1 MKYMKNAKTYM
12 KKNGFFIFL
21 LTFIVLIIIALSL
34 YMFVNAKD
42 APVDDDNITETPV
55 EQNEESKTAE
65 ITSLETEY
73 NKTLRY
79 INVSWAYEEHES
91 DVVSAYLYVN
101 DTLVDT
107 VSSYSSYQIAKDAY
121 HYPTGNNTVKLVLNL
136 ANGDTVEGTSTV
148 FVNYVV
154 DMEQSV
160 KQDDNSTI
168 LTLSYQYDEGNP
180 VDVPSIF
187 ITDASVSTS
196 KIEYIDTK
204 RTTRDGSVYAETS
217 YRIVWSED
225 PVTYQT
231 FGVRWSFKDIQY
243 SRDFEAEKGVPTQ
256 ESEE

>member
-1 MKYMKNAKTYM
+1 MKNAKTYL

-34 YMFVNAKD
+34 YMFVNANTD
-42 APVDDDNITETPV
+42 TPIENGNITENPV
-55 EQNEESKTAE
+55 EEKEEPKTAE

-79 INVSWAYEEHES
+79 INVSWTYEEHES
-91 DVVSAYLYVN
+91 DVVSTYLYVN
-101 DTLVDT
+101 DTLVDN

-136 ANGDTVEGTSTV
+136 ANGETVEKTSTV

-154 DMEQSV
+154 DTEQSV
-160 KQDDNSTI
+160 KQENNSTI
-168 LTLSYQYDEGNP
+168 LTLCYQYDESNP

-204 RTTRDGSVYAETS
+204 RSTRDGSVYAETS
-217 YRIVWSED
+217 YRIVWSEN